1 MPEYEFRGICHDV
14 DDEYS
19 RETQSIKVFT
29 MKTSLFTIPANFA
42 MAGGLSAPES
52 CARIAQDGWKKTASL
67 RRSLCKFLTLRIES
81 NLNGAVLEH
90 GMCGESCQQL
100 LACDS
105 LDRAW
110 LSQSIKPLR
119 PEMGPS
125 STEHDRRVDECLE
138 IMANQGV
145 RRARAALRAMRSGS
159 LYAYGSHN
167 TGIMATGLSF
177 LVNAIAE
184 GGYLYGH
191 GGVLFDEPTR
201 IPSFAPVRVPNGT
214 IITDF
219 QTMIRCV
226 VAPKRI
232 SCNQ

>member
-1 MPEYEFRGICHDV
+1 
-14 DDEYS
+14 
-19 RETQSIKVFT
+19 

-42 MAGGLSAPES
+42 MAGELSAPVS

-67 RRSLCKFLTLRIES
+67 RRSLCTFLTFRIES
-81 NLNGAVLEH
+81 NLSGAVLEH

-110 LSQSIKPLR
+110 LSQPIKPVR
-119 PEMGPS
+119 PEMGPPAM
-125 STEHDRRVDECLE
+125 EHDRRVDERLE
-138 IMANQGV
+138 ILASQGV
-145 RRARAALRAMRSGS
+145 RRARSAIRAIRRGC
-159 LYAYGSHN
+159 LYAYGSDN

-184 GGYLYGH
+184 GGCLYGH

-226 VAPKRI
+226 VAPKRT
-232 SCNQ
+232 SRNQ